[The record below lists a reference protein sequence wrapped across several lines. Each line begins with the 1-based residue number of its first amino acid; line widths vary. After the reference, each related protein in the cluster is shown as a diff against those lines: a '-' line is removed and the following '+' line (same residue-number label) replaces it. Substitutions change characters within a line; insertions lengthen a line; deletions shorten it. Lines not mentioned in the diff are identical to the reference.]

1 MFIKK
6 DKMKLLFSVLMLFA
20 FITGKAAPNRME
32 DAEQKARAEHKYI
45 LLNFSGSDWCGPCI
59 RMHREILDNEAFRK
73 YADAHLVYI
82 NADFPRMK
90 KHQLAADIQK
100 ENEELA
106 ETYNSKGTFPLTV
119 LIDCDGKLI
128 RQWDGFYTLGADAFT
143 SEIKQL
149 IEAKK

>member
-1 MFIKK
+1 
-6 DKMKLLFSVLMLFA
+6 MKLLFSVLMLFA
-20 FITGKAAPNRME
+20 FVTGKAAPNRME

-100 ENEELA
+100 
-106 ETYNSKGTFPLTV
+106 
-119 LIDCDGKLI
+119 
-128 RQWDGFYTLGADAFT
+128 
-143 SEIKQL
+143 
-149 IEAKK
+149 